1 MKSIKH
7 ILSAFLVLSVVSLL
21 SVSYGQTKAKEKQK
35 EISSIY
41 EAKMTSL
48 DGEMINFSDYK
59 GKVILIVNTASKCGF
74 TKQYEALEEL
84 NRKYAEQ
91 GLVILGFPCNQFL
104 GQEPGKDQEIKEF
117 CTKNYGVDFQ
127 MFSKI
132 DVNGD
137 DAAPLYKFLKMKA
150 PFEGFKN
157 EEVGKQLTGILMKY
171 HPEFAKGDEIKWNF
185 TKFLIDSNGN
195 PSKRFSPLTKPE
207 KLTKEIEKLLAK
219 K

>member
-185 TKFLIDSNGN
+185 TKFLV
-195 PSKRFSPLTKPE
+195 SKDGSKIIRYESPTEPQE
-207 KLTKEIEKLLAK
+207 MEEQIQSMF
-219 K
+219 